1 MKRSA
6 FFISDGTGI
15 TAETLG
21 QSLLAQFENVTF
33 SKFTRPYI
41 DSAEKA
47 RAMVQQI
54 DNAAEKD
61 GVRPIIF
68 DTIVN
73 QDIREILATSNG
85 FMIDIFSS
93 FLAPLEQ
100 ELAEHSSYSVG
111 KSHSI
116 GHHSNYMERIE
127 AVNFALD
134 NDDGARTH
142 YYDKADIIL
151 VGVSRCGKT
160 PTSLYLAMQYG
171 IRAANYPF
179 IADDMD
185 NLVLPASLKPLQHK
199 MFGLTINP
207 ERLAAIREER
217 RENSRYASLRQCR
230 MEVTEVEALYRKNKI
245 PCLNSTN
252 YSVEEIATKI
262 MDIMGLNRRMY

>member
-21 QSLLAQFENVTF
+21 QSLLAQFENITF
-33 SKFTRPYI
+33 NKFTRPYI
-41 DSAEKA
+41 DSVEKA

-54 DNAAEKD
+54 NKAADKD
-61 GVRPIIF
+61 EVRPIIF

-85 FMIDIFSS
+85 FMIDIFST
-93 FLAPLEQ
+93 FLAPLEL
-100 ELAEHSSYSVG
+100 ELSSHSSYSVG

-116 GHHSNYMERIE
+116 GHNSNYMERIE

-160 PTSLYLAMQYG
+160 PTCLYMAMQFG
-171 IRAANYPF
+171 IRAANYPLTE
-179 IADDMD
+179 DDMER
-185 NLVLPASLKPLQHK
+185 LQLPAALKQHREK
-199 MFGLTINP
+199 LFGLTIDP
-207 ERLAAIREER
+207 DRLTAIRHERKPNSRCSSFAQCEFEVREVESLFR
-217 RENSRYASLRQCR
+217 REN
-230 MEVTEVEALYRKNKI
+230 I
-245 PCLNSTN
+245 PNINSTHF
-252 YSVEEIATKI
+252 SVEEISAKVLVEK
-262 MDIMGLNRRMY
+262 GVERRFK